1 MRLRRSTL
9 PIVAA
14 AFFTTCLSC
23 VSPAPVPVESALEK
37 DARTLFIPAAN
48 LSFDR
53 IEAESP
59 ERLSLCFIL
68 EAENPD
74 NETALFVFSGEWM
87 SFNDRAGIPAAGFT
101 APEGISA
108 SGGKTAFPLR
118 LDINPKELLREKPIF
133 PKEGS
138 GKVEFGF
145 DLTFNYG
152 GEKTE
157 TVPVKAAVSFPPVLE
172 PEFHIV
178 SVVVQMA
185 DIIDTGFKVK
195 MYIGNPNFFPVK
207 LSDFSFGLYNGSRL
221 WASGNRKNITVIPP
235 EQSAEIDLLL
245 TMNFID
251 MGRKLLD
258 QVIGMEQIDYRF
270 TGEATVDTGIEHLPC
285 FHWKFDQ
292 SGRSPVV
299 N

>member
-1 MRLRRSTL
+1 M
-9 PIVAA
+9 A
-14 AFFTTCLSC
+14 CLSC
-23 VSPAPVPVESALEK
+23 ASPAPTPVESALEK
-37 DARTLFIPAAN
+37 AVRTSFIPVAN
-48 LSFDR
+48 FSFDR

-59 ERLSLCFIL
+59 EHLGIWFIL
-68 EAENPD
+68 EVENPG
-74 NETALFVFSGEWM
+74 NETARLAFSSEWM
-87 SFNDRAGIPAAGFT
+87 SFNGGAGIPATGFT
-101 APEGISA
+101 APEGILA
-108 SGGKTAFPLR
+108 NGGKTAFPLR
-118 LDINPKELLREKPIF
+118 LDINPKELLGEQSIF
-133 PKEGS
+133 PEEEG

-145 DLTFNYG
+145 DLIFDYD
-152 GEKTE
+152 GERTE
-157 TVPVKAAVSFPPVLE
+157 TVPVKATVSFPPVLA
-172 PEFHIV
+172 PEFRIV

-207 LSDFSFGLYNGSRL
+207 LSGFSFGLYNGSRL

-270 TGEATVDTGIEHLPC
+270 TGEATVDTGVEHLPC
-285 FHWKFDQ
+285 FRWKFDQ
-292 SGRSPVV
+292 SGRSAVV